1 MKLIKLIFILVSLGA
16 SIQMIAQDLDP
27 SEVYYA
33 LEYLPTTTSP
43 DDTSTNVQVMVVM
56 DASDLDLFTSISV
69 ESSKKSKDLKVDKE
83 DRKDNPR
90 IKQKNKNYLLDM
102 EEWSENEE
110 LIVKGKKPD
119 GTKVNLKKHPRGSE
133 FTHKV
138 MTLQPKTR
146 NLKKHEGPEIVEKEN
161 EQ

>member
-16 SIQMIAQDLDP
+16 SIQILAQDLDP

-43 DDTSTNVQVMVVM
+43 DDTSTTVQVVVVM
-56 DASDLDLFTSISV
+56 ESSDLNLFNSITV
-69 ESSKKSKDLKVDKE
+69 ESSKKSKELKVSKE
-83 DRKDNPR
+83 ERKDNPR
-90 IKQKNKNYLLDM
+90 IKQKNEIYQLDM
-102 EEWSENEE
+102 LEWSEDEE
-110 LIVKGKKPD
+110 LMVKGKMPD
-119 GTKVNLKKHPRGSE
+119 GTKVKLKKHPRGSE

-138 MTLQPKTR
+138 VTVRPKTR
-146 NLKKHEGPEIVEKEN
+146 DLKKHEGPEIVEQEN